1 MSSYL
6 AEFVGT
12 ALLVLLGDG
21 VVAGVV
27 LNRSKGQNAGWL
39 AITTGWA
46 LGVLLALYSIGRIS
60 GGHINPAFTI
70 AAASVGAFPWA
81 QVPGYVAA
89 QLLGGFFGAVV
100 VWLAYLPHWGETEDP
115 NLKLGVFCTIPA
127 IRRPVMNA
135 LTEFIGTFVL
145 VFGVLA
151 IADQAQSLRN
161 ISNLDLSLVY
171 SQGIQPML
179 VGMLVWGIGLS
190 LGGPTGYAINPARD
204 LAPRLA
210 HALLP
215 IAGRKRDSD
224 WGYAWVPVLAPIA
237 GGIVAAFTYKWIGF

>member
-1 MSSYL
+1 MDSYL

-12 ALLVLLGDG
+12 ALLVMFGDG
-21 VVAGVV
+21 VVAGAV
-27 LNRSKGQNAGWL
+27 LNRSKAQNAGWL

-70 AAASVGAFPWA
+70 AVASAGAFPWA
-81 QVPGYVAA
+81 QVPGYVIA
-89 QLLGGFFGAVV
+89 QLLGGFVGAVV
-100 VWLAYLPHWGETEDP
+100 VWLAYLPHWGETADT

-127 IRRPVMNA
+127 VRRPAANVA
-135 LTEFIGTFVL
+135 TEFIGTFVL

-151 IADQAQSLRN
+151 IADHAQSLRN
-161 ISNLDLSLVY
+161 ISNLDMSLVY
-171 SQGIQPML
+171 SQGIQPLL

-215 IAGRKRDSD
+215 IAGGKRDSD
-224 WGYAWVPVLAPIA
+224 WGYAWIPVLGPIA
-237 GGIVAAFTYKWIGF
+237 GGIVGAWTYKVVGF

>member
-1 MSSYL
+1 MAAYL
-6 AEFVGT
+6 AEFIGT
-12 ALLVLLGDG
+12 ALLVLFGDG

-27 LNRSKGQNAGWL
+27 LNKSKAQNAGWMV
-39 AITTGWA
+39 ITTGWG
-46 LGVLLALYSIGRIS
+46 LGVVVSLYAIGRIS

-70 AAASVGAFPWA
+70 AAASVGAFPWS

-89 QLLGGFFGAVV
+89 QLLGAFVGGVL
-100 VWLAYLPHWGETEDP
+100 VWLAYLPHWGETSDP

-127 IRRPVMNA
+127 VRRLGANA

-151 IADQAQSLRN
+151 IADHAQSLRN

-171 SQGIQPML
+171 SQGIQPLL
-179 VGMLVWGIGLS
+179 VGILVWGIGLS

-215 IAGRKRDSD
+215 IDGPKRDSD
-224 WGYAWVPVLAPIA
+224 WGYAWVPALVPIIA
-237 GGIVAAFTYKWIGF
+237 GIAAAWTYKVVGF